1 VHEAGEV
8 VAVQDAAVAGE
19 QLGAGL
25 FGYRPAARAPR
36 GDDRGGH

>member
-25 FGYRPAARAPR
+25 FGVQAGGVRAARR
-36 GDDRGGH
+36 